1 MAKKATSAVKKIK
14 SPKTKIYTIYCTQPV
29 TADVRVSFKIE
40 TNKSLED
47 LQSEIEQKASKWLRL
62 SRLSVGELESDGI
75 KGYIKDSFTNELEFE
90 GDEGGEVEADVEEM
104 SS

>member
-40 TNKSLED
+40 TVRGARK
-47 LQSEIEQKASKWLRL
+47 
-62 SRLSVGELESDGI
+62 
-75 KGYIKDSFTNELEFE
+75 
-90 GDEGGEVEADVEEM
+90 
-104 SS
+104 